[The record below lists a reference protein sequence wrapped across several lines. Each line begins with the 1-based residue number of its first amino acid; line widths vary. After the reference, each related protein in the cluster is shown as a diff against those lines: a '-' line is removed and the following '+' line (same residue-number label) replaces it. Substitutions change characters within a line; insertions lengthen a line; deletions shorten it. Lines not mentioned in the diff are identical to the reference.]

1 MEKIKVLVLTSDQ
14 DKSTGICQALETD
27 ERIGEIRIGVG
38 SALNR
43 EVAEDAAEN
52 SEVIVF
58 AGVPNE
64 IVECEDDNF
73 LGGSLN
79 ISGGVDQLFEHAL
92 ELFNNDENIQ
102 KEASEVGL
110 SSSEAIAN
118 IFTNI
123 LLAQEGWVKEI
134 VDTLNV
140 IPTRERPV
148 KLSDL
153 ISALEG

>member
-73 LGGSLN
+73 IG
-79 ISGGVDQLFEHAL
+79 
-92 ELFNNDENIQ
+92 
-102 KEASEVGL
+102 
-110 SSSEAIAN
+110 
-118 IFTNI
+118 
-123 LLAQEGWVKEI
+123 EI
-134 VDTLNV
+134 GRAHV
-140 IPTRERPV
+140 
-148 KLSDL
+148 
-153 ISALEG
+153 

>member
-27 ERIGEIRIGVG
+27 ERVGEVRIGVG

-52 SEVIVF
+52 GEVIVY

-73 LGGSLN
+73 LGSSLN

-92 ELFNNDENIQ
+92 ELYNNDENIQ

-118 IFTNI
+118 IFTNM
-123 LLAQEGWVKEI
+123 LLAQEGWVKE
-134 VDTLNV
+134 VVKTLNL